1 MQIDSTARNLKS
13 SSRVYVGGRVATLP
27 LTFKGCRLVR
37 FDPIADSIFGK
48 YLRFVLSHKN
58 TSYIDAPAT
67 FCSYG
72 RSGQSFAKADMARQS
87 ANRSTGKK
95 RVTFYVPVERRRE
108 LKVLAIML
116 NTTIDALVRRGVDLV
131 LKERKTKLPKRFA
144 AYGK

>member
-1 MQIDSTARNLKS
+1 
-13 SSRVYVGGRVATLP
+13 
-27 LTFKGCRLVR
+27 
-37 FDPIADSIFGK
+37 
-48 YLRFVLSHKN
+48 
-58 TSYIDAPAT
+58 
-67 FCSYG
+67 
-72 RSGQSFAKADMARQS
+72 MARQS